1 MPRVLISALVALIIA
16 GHTAAGAQTAVV
28 THDAY
33 LRTGPSSTHPKIRK
47 LMPPDELMILDPQ
60 KQNDYYEVR
69 TAGGAHGWVWSHNVQ
84 LTTAPPP
91 PPVPAPGATGPAE
104 VYRSCPLEG
113 SAITN
118 NRKESNRKKNRITRP
133 ASGDIDANATLA
145 AILQGGD
152 DMQRWNDAR
161 AASIVAYVYDVKV
174 GGEETVNCG
183 ETDSL
188 YIDTHIELVL
198 GPQDTS
204 KTSRLIVEVTPRW
217 RAFLATQGEDWTTRA
232 LEQRLEGHWVR
243 FTGWLFWDF
252 EHADEAAHT
261 NPGGDHVWRA
271 TAWEIHPITEIRVC
285 PGTPATC

>member
-1 MPRVLISALVALIIA
+1 MRAPRLLFSAVVALVIA
-16 GHTAAGAQTAVV
+16 VHTAAGAQTAVV
-28 THDAY
+28 THNAY
-33 LRTGPSSTHPKIRK
+33 LRTGPSSTHAKIRK
-47 LMPPDELMILDPQ
+47 LQPPDELMILDAQ
-60 KQNDYYEVR
+60 KSNDYYEVR
-69 TAGGAHGWVWSHNVQ
+69 TAGGEHGWVWSHNVQ
-84 LTTAPPP
+84 LTGA
-91 PPVPAPGATGPAE
+91 PAPASTATGPAE

-133 ASGDIDANATLA
+133 ASGDIDANATLP
-145 AILQGGD
+145 AILQGGAD
-152 DMQRWNDAR
+152 AQRWSDAR

-188 YIDTHIELVL
+188 YIDTHIEVVL
-198 GPQDTS
+198 GPQDTL

-232 LEQRLEGHWVR
+232 LDQRLEGRWVR

-271 TAWEIHPITEIRVC
+271 TAWEIHPVTEIKVC